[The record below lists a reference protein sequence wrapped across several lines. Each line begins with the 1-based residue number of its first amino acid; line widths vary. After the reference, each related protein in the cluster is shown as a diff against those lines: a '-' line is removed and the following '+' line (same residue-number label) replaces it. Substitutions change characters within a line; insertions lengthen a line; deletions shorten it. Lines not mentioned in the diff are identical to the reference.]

1 MMNEKITVVGLNHKT
16 APVSLRERVALSP
29 GLLNEALQTLSKYMS
44 QGVILSTCNRTE
56 VYTIC
61 STQSSPGKALEFL
74 SAHSG
79 IPAEELT
86 PHLYTLGE
94 EEAVNHLFR
103 VAAGLESMILG
114 EYEVLGQV
122 RRALEE
128 AESSDLVVYPVL
140 ELFQQAVRVGRKVRE
155 ETDISKNA
163 ASVSSA
169 AVMLAKKLFG
179 DLEHRKVLLIGA
191 GEAGTLVAK
200 ALVKVGACQ
209 VTVANR
215 SYSKS
220 AALAAE
226 VKGAAIPFH
235 QLSEALSQADI
246 LISCSAAPHYIIK
259 PPIVRQVM
267 GARPSR
273 PLMAID
279 IAVPCDIDPEVKN
292 IEGVTLYNID
302 DLSSVAEVNR
312 QLREQETEKATAI
325 IEAEVSKFMDWRNTR
340 DMAPIIKALVDK
352 AEVIRT
358 TQLSRALGEIP
369 DLSAEDRGRL
379 DAMTRAIVKNLLHK
393 PIYYLKKQN
402 GHNIQA
408 IKEIFDLEV

>member
-1 MMNEKITVVGLNHKT
+1 MKEQITVVGLNHKT
-16 APVSLRERVALSP
+16 APVSLRERVALGPS
-29 GLLNEALQTLSKYMS
+29 LLKEALQTLSKYMS

-56 VYTIC
+56 VYTTC
-61 STQSSPGKALEFL
+61 TQSSPGEALEFL
-74 SAHSG
+74 SAQSG
-79 IPAEELT
+79 IPVEELT
-86 PHLYTLGE
+86 PNLYTLRE

-122 RRALEE
+122 RRAFEE
-128 AESSDLVVYPVL
+128 ADTSGLVGYPLL

-179 DLEHRKVLLIGA
+179 DLKHRQVLLIGA

-200 ALVKVGACQ
+200 ALVKIGTCQ

-226 VKGAAIPFH
+226 VKGVAVPFQ

-259 PPIVRQVM
+259 PLLVRQVM
-267 GARPSR
+267 EARPSR

-279 IAVPCDIDPEVKN
+279 IAVPCDIDPGVKN
-292 IEGVTLYNID
+292 IDGVTLYNID
-302 DLSSVAEVNR
+302 NLSSVAEVNL
-312 QLREQETEKATAI
+312 QLREQETTKATVI
-325 IEAEVSKFMDWRNTR
+325 IDAEVSKFMDWRNTQ
-340 DMAPIIKALVDK
+340 DTTPIIKALVDK
-352 AEVIRT
+352 AEEIRT
-358 TQLSRALGEIP
+358 TQLSRALGEIN
-369 DLSAEDRGRL
+369 DLSAEDRVCL

-393 PIYYLKKQN
+393 PISCLRKQN

>member
-1 MMNEKITVVGLNHKT
+1 MMKEKIAVVGLNHKT
-16 APVSLRERVALSP
+16 APVSLRQRVALSP
-29 GLLNEALQTLSKYMS
+29 SLLKEALQTLSKYMS

-56 VYTIC
+56 VYTTC
-61 STQSSPGKALEFL
+61 STQSSPAKALEFL
-74 SAHSG
+74 SAQSG
-79 IPAEELT
+79 IAAEELA
-86 PHLYTLGE
+86 PHLYTLWE
-94 EEAVNHLFR
+94 KEAVSHLFR

-122 RRALEE
+122 RRASEE
-128 AESSDLVVYPVL
+128 AESSDLVAYPLL
-140 ELFQQAVRVGRKVRE
+140 ELFQQAVRVGRKVRD

-179 DLEHRKVLLIGA
+179 DLEHRQVLLIGA

-215 SYSKS
+215 SYSRS

-226 VKGAAIPFH
+226 VKGAAIPFQ

-246 LISCSAAPHYIIK
+246 LISCSAAPHYIVK

-267 GARPSR
+267 EARPSR

-292 IEGVTLYNID
+292 VQGVTLYNID
-302 DLSSVAEVNR
+302 DLSSVAEANL
-312 QLREQETEKATAI
+312 QLREQETGKATAI
-325 IEAEVSKFMDWRNTR
+325 IDVEVSKFMAWRNTR

-352 AEVIRT
+352 AEEIRT
-358 TQLSRALGEIP
+358 AQLSRALGEIP
-369 DLSAEDRGRL
+369 DLSAEDRVRL
-379 DAMTRAIVKNLLHK
+379 DAMTRAIVNNLLHK
-393 PIYYLKKQN
+393 PISCLKKQN
-402 GHNIQA
+402 GHNIQT

>member
-1 MMNEKITVVGLNHKT
+1 MKEKITVVGLNHKT

-29 GLLNEALQTLSKYMS
+29 SLLKEALETLSKYIS

-56 VYTIC
+56 VYTTC
-61 STQSSPGKALEFL
+61 STQSSPNKVFEFL

-79 IPAEELT
+79 LSVEELT
-86 PHLYTLGE
+86 PQLYTLWE
-94 EEAVNHLFR
+94 EEAVSHLFR

-128 AESSDLVVYPVL
+128 ADSSGLVNYPLL
-140 ELFQQAVRVGRKVRE
+140 ELFQQAVRVGRQVRA

-179 DLEHRKVLLIGA
+179 DLEHRQVLLIGA

-200 ALVKVGACQ
+200 TLVKVGACQ

-220 AALAAE
+220 AALADE
-226 VKGAAIPFH
+226 VKGAAVPFH

-267 GARPSR
+267 RARPSR

-279 IAVPCDIDPEVKN
+279 IAVPCDIDPEVKD

-312 QLREQETEKATAI
+312 QVRQQETEKATAI
-325 IEAEVSKFMDWRNTR
+325 IETEVSKFMGWRNTR
-340 DMAPIIKALVDK
+340 DMAPLIKALVDK
-352 AEVIRT
+352 ADEIRT
-358 TQLSRALGEIP
+358 TQLSRALEEIP
-369 DLSAEDRGRL
+369 DLSVEDKERL

-393 PIYYLKKQN
+393 PISYLKKQN